1 MGARARFLNGTP
13 AVYACPRGDGKIVG
27 SAPVRHRGTFMGMR
41 HPFSRL
47 AVIGLPLCLAGCA
60 SHDAE
65 QQHLLYRNDM
75 LEAKLL
81 IASADP
87 GNYARANDLLERA
100 READQRGEVAF
111 YEALLK
117 IRQQAPAD
125 QALPLLERAA
135 KAGQPYAIALLYRV
149 YNQPMLGQEAD
160 ALKAEEYRK
169 AYAELDVA
177 KSGYPNFERAGQIVD
192 QLLSQQP
199 AQ

>member
-1 MGARARFLNGTP
+1 MPRPGAGFRNRASPGPPGGEGAVDLP
-13 AVYACPRGDGKIVG
+13 AQEVPSAAQADG
-27 SAPVRHRGTFMGMR
+27 
-41 HPFSRL
+41 
-47 AVIGLPLCLAGCA
+47 
-60 SHDAE
+60 
-65 QQHLLYRNDM
+65 
-75 LEAKLL
+75 
-81 IASADP
+81 
-87 GNYARANDLLERA
+87 
-100 READQRGEVAF
+100 EADQRGEVAF